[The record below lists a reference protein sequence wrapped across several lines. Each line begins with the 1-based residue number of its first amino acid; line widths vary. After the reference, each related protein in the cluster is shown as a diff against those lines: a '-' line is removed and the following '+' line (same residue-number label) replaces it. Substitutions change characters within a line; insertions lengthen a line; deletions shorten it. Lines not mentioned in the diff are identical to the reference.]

1 MLNQNY
7 NKLIKMAKN
16 NMLETFDI
24 STKTTT
30 QQGIRLTDEIKAKI
44 RGEVPQIKTSGKM
57 FNK

>member
-1 MLNQNY
+1 
-7 NKLIKMAKN
+7 MAKN

-44 RGEVPQIKTSGKM
+44 RGEVPPIKKPSGILIR
-57 FNK
+57 